1 MDLTLS
7 IVKLVYI
14 VGLIFFLVYSVLTII
29 VLWRFSLS
37 HSSPII
43 MTAIYALGAG
53 FLIVSGLLTLFS
65 L

>member
-37 HSSPII
+37 HILPII
-43 MTAIYALGAG
+43 LTAVFALGAG